1 MKNSVFYGNGPVG
14 RLIFGES
21 VKGISILIAIACFSL
36 AVSLS
41 GAREIGP
48 DDSAPLLQKSL
59 PVQKIEDIQ
68 NYQPQASSE
77 RQNNPPHERKEQL
90 TPQQVARPASEKILK
105 KPSDNQDKKNGE
117 EEQPDAGLNRQKA
130 AKASGPDAQKSQ
142 PAGPSGKPTAGHSDT
157 QPHPSVSS
165 HHGKTASRR
174 AGTISLNFDDADVYS
189 VIQTIFGEVLRVN
202 YIIDQRVKGRVTF
215 RSVAPVTKEQVLP
228 VMEVILRLNGVG
240 VVEEAGLYRLVPIGD
255 VSREPAEVT
264 LGRDPDSIVVEGKSI
279 IRIVPLMHSQSSEII
294 RLITPFITTSAVVVD
309 VSSINHII
317 LVDTDSNVRRLL
329 KLIDLFDNEQTKK
342 KKPRVY
348 VYHVQNNKAKDIANI
363 LQQIFLGSGRGT
375 PASPTPASSSPATTA
390 TVSSRQTQFPPA
402 RPATESVMS
411 AGSLAAEGL
420 ISPVTRIMA
429 EENLNSLI
437 ILAIPEDYDVIKEA
451 VEQVDIIPR
460 QVVIEGVIAEIT
472 LKDDLK
478 LGVSWALQFSP
489 DGMNGVL
496 GAVKGT
502 VGFNAP
508 GATPSATTGS
518 GTFTFAG
525 TVGSDFKAV
534 IDMLATTSKAKLL
547 AVPHVLVSD
556 NKEARI
562 QVGEQVPIVTS
573 ETFGSSTV
581 APQRTIQYKD
591 IGIILKVKPRINEGG
606 LVSLDLAQEVSS
618 YDTIKLFDGEDNII
632 VKKTEAVT
640 NLVVQDGQTILIGG
654 LIREDISSAR
664 SGIPF
669 LSKIPVLGYL
679 FGSTTD
685 ENHRKELIIL
695 LTPRVI
701 RNRADAQSTT
711 SDYIDN
717 ITRTGKGKM
726 KKEELIRSFAPAGR
740 NTKVQT
746 GKPVGASGNGDKE
759 TGAETRQEPN
769 NNGSAQEP
777 AAPGRH
783 GENTEAREETPQTS
797 RPQEGK
803 AP

>member
-1 MKNSVFYGNGPVG
+1 MKRVCS
-14 RLIFGES
+14 L
-21 VKGISILIAIACFSL
+21 LAIPCLFL
-36 AVSLS
+36 FLSLS
-41 GAREIGP
+41 HAQETK
-48 DDSAPLLQKSL
+48 PL
-59 PVQKIEDIQ
+59 
-68 NYQPQASSE
+68 PQ
-77 RQNNPPHERKEQL
+77 
-90 TPQQVARPASEKILK
+90 TPSQQVSVPIPRQLERGASEKNPGPHSETSI
-105 KPSDNQDKKNGE
+105 QDKATPPVQAAPASKEATGSGQQVGVQ
-117 EEQPDAGLNRQKA
+117 QPQT
-130 AKASGPDAQKSQ
+130 P
-142 PAGPSGKPTAGHSDT
+142 
-157 QPHPSVSS
+157 VSS
-165 HHGKTASRR
+165 KTQASLQSSAATPPQKPLRNDKAR
-174 AGTISLNFDDADVYS
+174 ARANGSISLNFDDADVYS
-189 VIQTIFGEVLRVN
+189 VIQTIFGEILRVN
-202 YIIDQRVKGRVTF
+202 YVIDQRVKGRVTF
-215 RSVAPVTKEQVLP
+215 RSVAPVAREQVLP

-240 VVEEAGLYRLVPIGD
+240 IVEESGLYRLVPIGD

-264 LGRDPDSIVVEGKSI
+264 LGRDADSIVVQGKSI
-279 IRIVPLMHSQSSEII
+279 IQVIPLMHSQSSEII

-329 KLIDLFDNEQTKK
+329 RLIDLFDNEQTKK

-363 LQQIFLGSGRGT
+363 LQYIFFGSGHST
-375 PASPTPASSSPATTA
+375 LAAPAAASPSPATNSA
-390 TVSSRQTQFPPA
+390 SPSRQTPA
-402 RPATESVMS
+402 PSSHPVIASTAA
-411 AGSLAAEGL
+411 AGSRTMEGL
-420 ISPVTRIMA
+420 ISPITRIMA

-451 VEQVDIIPR
+451 VQRVDLIPR

-489 DGMNGVL
+489 GGMNGVL

-502 VGFNAP
+502 VGFNVP
-508 GATPSATTGS
+508 GATPTATTGS

-525 TVGSDFKAV
+525 TVGSDFKTV

-606 LVSLDLAQEVSS
+606 LVSLDLSQEVSS
-618 YDTIKLFDGEDNII
+618 YDTIKLFDGEENII
-632 VKKTEAVT
+632 VKKTEATT

-701 RNRADAQSTT
+701 KSHGDAQRTT
-711 SDYIDN
+711 SGYIDD

-726 KKEELIRSFAPAGR
+726 KKEELIRSFGPTGTGMEVRPDEPPVASRESDKEPGEETEQETKG
-740 NTKVQT
+740 NGKVQEPPAQQHHE
-746 GKPVGASGNGDKE
+746 G
-759 TGAETRQEPN
+759 TRELPPT
-769 NNGSAQEP
+769 A
-777 AAPGRH
+777 
-783 GENTEAREETPQTS
+783 PQTLEQ
-797 RPQEGK
+797 PEGK